1 MSSRKPLIV
10 RIVVKGSPS
19 KPGVGN
25 SSKARAM
32 LMQAFKPKNWPAL
45 AAPIPF
51 AVTPGGFVK
60 ASFPQSDNRKRGWN
74 SEPEDFQQLVPCMEK
89 ALWRVVTEEVLIA
102 ARPRARFLTVGVD
115 LNNLGVKARTGE
127 YAHDTH
133 VEMVAV
139 VDTDS
144 GKIVCCTGKSYP
156 VNWQEKTLVQE
167 TNLESHLFRWGK
179 KYVLVLGC
187 HDLNMFSNRA
197 YNNQNQKGLRRKRC
211 DKMRKLVKKFK
222 PAIILQHPHST
233 DSPRI
238 WSTAWSGASQWL
250 PSGHTYASGI
260 AYYREE
266 NENEEENEPRVCL
279 NDVLTGTRCCDSHVL
294 DVIVN
299 GYQRD

>member
-1 MSSRKPLIV
+1 
-10 RIVVKGSPS
+10 
-19 KPGVGN
+19 
-25 SSKARAM
+25 
-32 LMQAFKPKNWPAL
+32 MQAFKPKNWPAL
-45 AAPIPF
+45 TAPVPF

-89 ALWRVVTEEVLIA
+89 VLWRVVTEEVLIA

-211 DKMRKLVKKFK
+211 DKMRKLVKNSNRQSFCNTH
-222 PAIILQHPHST
+222 IQ
-233 DSPRI
+233 RI
-238 WSTAWSGASQWL
+238 HREYGRRHGAVQ
-250 PSGHTYASGI
+250 
-260 AYYREE
+260 
-266 NENEEENEPRVCL
+266 
-279 NDVLTGTRCCDSHVL
+279 
-294 DVIVN
+294 VN
-299 GYQRD
+299 GYRVDILMLPVSHTTGRKTKMRRKTNHVFV